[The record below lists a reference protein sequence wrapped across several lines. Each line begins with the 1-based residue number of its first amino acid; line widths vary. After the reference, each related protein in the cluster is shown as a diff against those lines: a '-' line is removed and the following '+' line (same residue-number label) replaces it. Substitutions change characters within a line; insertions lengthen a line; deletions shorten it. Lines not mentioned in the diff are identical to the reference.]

1 MTPLKIVFFRDDIL
15 QHVILMIERRVRLDI
30 SNIKLFYVVNTK
42 EYSIH
47 YISTTKNFMLN

>member
-30 SNIKLFYVVNTK
+30 SNIKLFYVMNTK
-42 EYSIH
+42 EHSIH